1 MTQDE
6 EGRVEETKERRT
18 RGKGIMLKNLRRA
31 RERKGL
37 SLRELE
43 AMSGVYR
50 STINE
55 LELLDRGAQ
64 GRTVRKL
71 AEALGVETED
81 LVG

>member
-1 MTQDE
+1 ME
-6 EGRVEETKERRT
+6 RTKERRT
-18 RGKGIMLKNLRRA
+18 RGRGIMLKNLRRI

-43 AMSGVYR
+43 AKSGVYR

-71 AEALGVETED
+71 ADTLGVSTED

>member
-1 MTQDE
+1 MSRVEQT
-6 EGRVEETKERRT
+6 EGRRR
-18 RGKGIMLKNLRRA
+18 RGRGIMLRNLRRI
-31 RERKGL
+31 RERRGL

-55 LELLDRGAQ
+55 LELMDRGAQ
-64 GRTVRKL
+64 GRTVRRL
-71 AEALGVETED
+71 AGALGVETED

>member
-1 MTQDE
+1 ME
-6 EGRVEETKERRT
+6 RTKERRT
-18 RGKGIMLKNLRRA
+18 RGRGIMLKNLRRI

-43 AMSGVYR
+43 AKSGVYR

-64 GRTVRKL
+64 GQTVRKL
-71 AEALGVETED
+71 ADALGVSTED

>member
-1 MTQDE
+1 MEQA
-6 EGRVEETKERRT
+6 KERRI
-18 RGKGIMLKNLRRA
+18 RGRGIMLRNLKRT

-64 GRTVRKL
+64 GKTLRKL
-71 AEALGVETED
+71 ARALEVSTED

>member
-1 MTQDE
+1 MERTKDRRIR
-6 EGRVEETKERRT
+6 GR
-18 RGKGIMLKNLRRA
+18 GIMLRNLKRT

-43 AMSGVYR
+43 TKSGVYR

-71 AEALGVETED
+71 AEALGVNTEE